1 MLLSQSLEN
10 EAGDEDM
17 LPITLTMAGAAVLL
31 HIWLALRCSMV
42 RIRQKVAV
50 GDGGNPSMLARM
62 RAHANFMENTP
73 LFLILLGLIEM
84 ADGSAR
90 WLWGAGIAFILARIS
105 HAFGMDRP
113 SPNPLRSGGMLVTL
127 IALLV
132 LAIAAI
138 RLAYQAGQPVV
149 IG

>member
-1 MLLSQSLEN
+1 
-10 EAGDEDM
+10 M

-42 RIRQKVAV
+42 RIRNKVSV
-50 GDGGNPSMLARM
+50 GDGGNPSMLVRM
-62 RAHANFMENTP
+62 RAHANFIENTP

-90 WLWGAGIAFILARIS
+90 WLWGAGILFILARIA

-113 SPNPLRSGGMLVTL
+113 SPNPLRAGGMFATILV
-127 IALLV
+127 LLT

-138 RLAYQAGQPVV
+138 RLAYEAGQPVV

>member
-1 MLLSQSLEN
+1 
-10 EAGDEDM
+10 M
-17 LPITLTMAGAAVLL
+17 LPITLTMAGAATLL

-42 RIRQKVAV
+42 RVRQKVPV
-50 GDGGNPSMLARM
+50 GDGGNPTMLTRM

-90 WLWGAGIAFILARIS
+90 WLWAAGILFILARIS

-113 SPNPLRSGGMLVTL
+113 APNPLRAGGMFVTLAVLVT
-127 IALLV
+127 

-138 RLAYQAGQPVV
+138 RLAYEAGQPVI